1 MPRLASKDLLVDRA
15 IELFRAKG
23 YSATSIG
30 DIVAACGI
38 TKGSLYYHF
47 ASKEDLAL
55 AAMDKVHA
63 YFTDRIFSLVL
74 AAEEPGAAEL
84 KAFNRAVEAFFL
96 SHPDGCLLANLSLEM
111 GRGFEPFRD
120 RIRLF
125 FADWQACYAK
135 VYARD
140 YAPVLAAELAADA
153 VAIVHGCIMMHRI
166 GGGIE
171 PLRRQH
177 NKLAGMLR
185 SREPASA

>member
-1 MPRLASKDLLVDRA
+1 MPRLASKDALVDRA

-47 ASKEDLAL
+47 ESKEELAL

-74 AAEEPGAAEL
+74 AAEEPGATEL
-84 KAFNRAVEAFFL
+84 KAFNRAIEEFFL
-96 SHPDGCLLANLSLEM
+96 SHPDGCLLANLSLEL
-111 GRGFEPFRD
+111 GTGFDIFRD
-120 RIRLF
+120 RIQRF

-135 VYARD
+135 VFARNHGREQ
-140 YAPVLAAELAADA
+140 AAGLAADA
-153 VAIVHGCIMMHRI
+153 VAAVHGCIMMQRI
-166 GGGIE
+166 GAGIE

-177 NKLAGMLR
+177 AKLLELTGNRKRA
-185 SREPASA
+185 